1 MTTIITRL
9 NAARL
14 ASERAAVLALLPAT
28 KAQIVKATGF
38 SAWRV
43 AIALRGMWVLS
54 GGIYEQPTKTAEIE

>member
-1 MTTIITRL
+1 MTSIITRL

-28 KAQIVKATGF
+28 KAQIVKVTGF

-43 AIALRGMWVLS
+43 QIALRGMWV
-54 GGIYEQPTKTAEIE
+54 GIYEQPTQTAKVE

>member
-1 MTTIITRL
+1 MTPPTANL

-14 ASERAAVLALLPAT
+14 ASERAAVLAMLPAT

-43 AIALRGMWVLS
+43 AIALRGMWVLT